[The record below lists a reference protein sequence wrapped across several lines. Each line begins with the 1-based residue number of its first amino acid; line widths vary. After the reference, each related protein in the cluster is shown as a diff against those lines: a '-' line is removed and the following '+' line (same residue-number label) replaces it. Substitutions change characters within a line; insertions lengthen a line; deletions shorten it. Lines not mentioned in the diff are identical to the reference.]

1 MALQTPNNS
10 NFIKEAG
17 DVIAIIVLIVMYVFG
32 NPLVKKLLSR
42 KSGIDTDEQR
52 RVLLSVA
59 SDYQMENKILE
70 AENDNLR
77 NENNDQKQALEA
89 AQATIRE
96 QAETILELRRRL
108 DKYIQD

>member
-32 NPLVKKLLSR
+32 NPLVKKLLTR

-59 SDYQMENKILE
+59 SDYQHENTELE
-70 AENDNLR
+70 
-77 NENNDQKQALEA
+77 QALEA
-89 AQATIRE
+89 AQATIKE
-96 QAETILELRRRL
+96 QAQTILELRQRL
-108 DKYIQD
+108 DKYVQD

>member
-1 MALQTPNNS
+1 MASQIPDSS

-17 DVIAIIVLIVMYVFG
+17 DVIAVIVVIVLYVFG
-32 NPLVKKLLSR
+32 NPLVKKVLSK

-59 SDYQMENKILE
+59 SDYQHENTELE
-70 AENDNLR
+70 
-77 NENNDQKQALEA
+77 QALEA
-89 AQATIRE
+89 AQATIKE

-108 DKYIQD
+108 DKYVQD

>member
-32 NPLVKKLLSR
+32 NPLVKKLLTR

-59 SDYQMENKILE
+59 SDYQHENTELE
-70 AENDNLR
+70 
-77 NENNDQKQALEA
+77 QALEA
-89 AQATIRE
+89 AQATIKE

>member
-32 NPLVKKLLSR
+32 NPLVKKLLTR

-59 SDYQMENKILE
+59 SDYQHENTELE
-70 AENDNLR
+70 
-77 NENNDQKQALEA
+77 QALEA
-89 AQATIRE
+89 AQATIKE

-108 DKYIQD
+108 DKYVQD